1 MWRSVS
7 LRNRVNL
14 IFVSLFALWLMV
26 DAVHDVWQASG
37 RSRRSKARCG

>member
-7 LRNRVNL
+7 LRNRVIL
-14 IFVSLFALWLMV
+14 IFVSLFALWLLA

-37 RSRRSKARCG
+37 RSRAET